1 MLVKTHLIVTDQY
14 DNYTVKWT
22 GRIKDCNV
30 ELNKDN
36 LPVFV
41 ILSKN
46 KRIEM
51 PTLDI
56 AAVEK
61 TAKRISEPRGRGA
74 LTTDK
79 VFIYVKEHGGEEKLL
94 GSVVHDHIRKYAP
107 MFDEV

>member
-22 GRIKDCNV
+22 GRLMEADIEFKN
-30 ELNKDN
+30 N

-41 ILSKN
+41 IISN
-46 KRIEM
+46 NGRIEM
-51 PTLDI
+51 NTLDI
-56 AAVEK
+56 GSVEK
-61 TAKRISEPRGRGA
+61 QAKKFTCPKGRGA

-79 VFIYVKEHGGEEKLL
+79 GFIYVKERGGKEKLL
-94 GSVVHDHIRKYAP
+94 GCVVHNHIRKYAP

>member
-1 MLVKTHLIVTDQY
+1 MLVKTHLIVTGQR

-22 GRIKDCNV
+22 GRLMDANI
-30 ELNKDN
+30 EFNKDN

-51 PTLDI
+51 PTLDMV
-56 AAVEK
+56 AVEN
-61 TAKRISEPRGRGA
+61 TAKKVTEPRGRGA

-79 VFIYVKEHGGEEKLL
+79 AFIYVKERGGKEKLL
-94 GSVVHDHIRKYAP
+94 GSVTHDHYRDYAP